1 MQSSQI
7 RPRTRQL
14 NPAESAVTGNARAG
28 CPAELAE
35 NMNARISLHIFCSLI
50 STFSHQIGMMSVKSD
65 DIVPCHRAMTLW
77 RKTLSRYKS
86 DGKLISGKT
95 ESELEE
101 WLLLG
106 FEKRHGCEQRFRPR

>member
-14 NPAESAVTGNARAG
+14 NPAESVVTGNARAG

-50 STFSHQIGMMSVKSD
+50 STFSHQIGMMSAKSD
-65 DIVPCHRAMTLW
+65 DIVPCHRAMALW